1 MKDLRIRKVE
11 PHCVKTTDLN
21 ISSLFECSCI
31 DASQIFAAMV
41 TSACMLDSLV
51 VGRGDV
57 TKYKV
62 ESQ

>member
-1 MKDLRIRKVE
+1 MKDLRVRKVE

-21 ISSLFECSCI
+21 ISSFECSCI
-31 DASQIFAAMV
+31 DTSQIFAAMV

-51 VGRGDV
+51 VGRGGV